1 MDKLKRLREVT
12 LLIPSSALLCLF
24 LYIILHETGHAIVL
38 RAVGA
43 DITEFSI
50 LSAHVSYDGGTW
62 TNTSDRWMHMNG
74 ALFPVV
80 IAVVYMLLYRRYSF
94 SKFYCIFSGF
104 FVLMPIAS
112 LMAWVFIPFLY
123 MYGRAPE
130 GDDVYKFLY
139 NFTFDY
145 PACFVSIAAIILLVG
160 CILLA
165 TRKGII
171 KNFIATVRQIKDGT
185 TKY

>member
-1 MDKLKRLREVT
+1 MDKRNRFKKVT

-80 IAVVYMLLYRRYSF
+80 LFICCCTGGIRSVSSTAYSLD
-94 SKFYCIFSGF
+94 SSC
-104 FVLMPIAS
+104 
-112 LMAWVFIPFLY
+112 
-123 MYGRAPE
+123 
-130 GDDVYKFLY
+130 
-139 NFTFDY
+139 
-145 PACFVSIAAIILLVG
+145 
-160 CILLA
+160 
-165 TRKGII
+165 
-171 KNFIATVRQIKDGT
+171 
-185 TKY
+185 